1 MNRKLNSKTLD
12 LLETRF
18 INGCLGDV
26 EVSGSVLEILR
37 RVLDVNARLTSSLT
51 ESAPVGPAS
60 SLSTPGGSE
69 ENENM
74 PDYGGK
80 VLNFK

>member
-1 MNRKLNSKTLD
+1 MRTLNSKTLD
-12 LLETRF
+12 LLEERF
-18 INGCLGDV
+18 ISGCLGDQ
-26 EVSGSVLEILR
+26 EISGSVLEILR

-51 ESAPVGPAS
+51 EPKPAAGAS
-60 SLSTPGGSE
+60 SLNTPGGSE
-69 ENENM
+69 ESEDM

>member
-1 MNRKLNSKTLD
+1 MLRTLNKETLD
-12 LLETRF
+12 LLEERF
-18 INGCLGDV
+18 VKGCLGED

-51 ESAPVGPAS
+51 EPKPAEKAT
-60 SLSTPGGSE
+60 SLSTPGGAEESE
-69 ENENM
+69 DM